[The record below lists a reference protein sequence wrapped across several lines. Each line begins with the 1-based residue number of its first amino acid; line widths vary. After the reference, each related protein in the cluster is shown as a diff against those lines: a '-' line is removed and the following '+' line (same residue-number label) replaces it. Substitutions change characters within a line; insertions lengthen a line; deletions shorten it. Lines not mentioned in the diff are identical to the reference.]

1 MPRRIARCTRPGN
14 RLSQGQ
20 VLPRWGNPPRRG
32 QIRVTS
38 NSCEKL
44 LAEGF
49 FLLKDLTVTRM
60 PLATALKDC
69 NKSINC
75 QKVVCPSFFW
85 LHAWRI
91 FTNLEKVH
99 NGTRAGILHVNAG
112 YFFTPSERV
121 TLPRIPH
128 FRVNRP

>member
-20 VLPRWGNPPRRG
+20 VLPRWGNPPSRG
-32 QIRVTS
+32 RIRVTS

-44 LAEGF
+44 LADAF

-69 NKSINC
+69 NKSS
-75 QKVVCPSFFW
+75 K
-85 LHAWRI
+85 
-91 FTNLEKVH
+91 
-99 NGTRAGILHVNAG
+99 
-112 YFFTPSERV
+112 
-121 TLPRIPH
+121 
-128 FRVNRP
+128 